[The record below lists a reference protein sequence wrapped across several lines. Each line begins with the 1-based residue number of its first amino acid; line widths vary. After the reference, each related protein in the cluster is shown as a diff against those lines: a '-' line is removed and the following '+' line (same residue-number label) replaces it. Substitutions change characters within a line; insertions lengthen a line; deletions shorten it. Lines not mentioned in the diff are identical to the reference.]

1 MAMGTN
7 QSQTMEERA
16 HVSENYDFANMYWK
30 EAEGV
35 GRNGYWD
42 YLTKEV
48 RKTFWVGMNMLIW
61 E

>member
-1 MAMGTN
+1 
-7 QSQTMEERA
+7 
-16 HVSENYDFANMYWK
+16 MYWK